1 MSTVEVRLKVKQEHL
16 LPLMQK
22 LGIEEWSFR
31 KDHVDVDMTM
41 TSLFDKAMAET
52 QNQDLI

>member
-1 MSTVEVRLKVKQEHL
+1 MPTVEVRLKVKQEHL